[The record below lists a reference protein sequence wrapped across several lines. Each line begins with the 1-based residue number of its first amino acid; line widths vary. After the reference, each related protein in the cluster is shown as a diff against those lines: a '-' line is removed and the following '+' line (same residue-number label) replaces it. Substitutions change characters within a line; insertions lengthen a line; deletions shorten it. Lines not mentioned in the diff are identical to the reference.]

1 MTCIEASIDLST
13 HFSPEVHEIKTN
25 PALKRGLKRTFFRL
39 DPSQK
44 RGDQRVVFLIQ
55 GLIALDGILFNI
67 RKVYRDSWV
76 KISSPTLIAN
86 QSIVDEI
93 AQDKG
98 LGTRQQAEEVIVH
111 SLGSSPAYLHTSQ
124 DLQREVRV
132 IKTGLSP
139 FLSELRTAWDDRIV
153 DRLQQVFFD
162 VLENIYEDFHKNKI
176 SRRNEMFRSVKS
188 LWISSFYE
196 VSHLMNSGI
205 SEIVALEYSQKVA
218 EKKDSWNRLH
228 HSLGLAL
235 YTLKAPVSASLM
247 SQLSTPSDLFKF
259 LSLEMSYQITTNPKS
274 MDLVVCLDE
283 KNTPLYCGIIVD
295 PAVKTVRYFI
305 TGIKEEG
312 KNPLFLDG
320 GDVLQPSETVTNFV
334 SMGHHYALMMNVPI
348 HTVFSDEVTRMVFFE
363 KRK

>member
-1 MTCIEASIDLST
+1 M
-13 HFSPEVHEIKTN
+13 
-25 PALKRGLKRTFFRL
+25 
-39 DPSQK
+39 
-44 RGDQRVVFLIQ
+44 
-55 GLIALDGILFNI
+55 
-67 RKVYRDSWV
+67 
-76 KISSPTLIAN
+76 
-86 QSIVDEI
+86 
-93 AQDKG
+93 
-98 LGTRQQAEEVIVH
+98 
-111 SLGSSPAYLHTSQ
+111 
-124 DLQREVRV
+124 
-132 IKTGLSP
+132 KTGLSP

-196 VSHLMNSGI
+196 VSHLMNSGV

-218 EKKDSWNRLH
+218 EKKDSWSRLH